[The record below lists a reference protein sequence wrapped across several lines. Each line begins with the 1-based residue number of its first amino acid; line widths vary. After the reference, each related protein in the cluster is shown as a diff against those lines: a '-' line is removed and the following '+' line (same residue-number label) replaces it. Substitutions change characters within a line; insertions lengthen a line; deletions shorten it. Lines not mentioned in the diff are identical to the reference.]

1 MLKSFQQSVAHF
13 INTAFAELRN
23 KLKRITMTVD
33 NEKAI
38 RAIVKSSV
46 KTFAGAF
53 SEKHLSQLNDED
65 GISNETFIYI
75 LFPQGNVRSFSKKE
89 FDSYGNELE
98 HRTENIILNISEPQ
112 KSFVYETD
120 YRGELVDKEYIQF
133 NIQ

>member
-1 MLKSFQQSVAHF
+1 
-13 INTAFAELRN
+13 
-23 KLKRITMTVD
+23 MTVD

-65 GISNETFIYI
+65 GIADSMLISI
-75 LFPQGNVRSFSKKE
+75 LFPKGEIRSFHQNE
-89 FDSYGNELE
+89 FDMYANELE

-120 YRGELVDKEYIQF
+120 FRGEIITKEYIQY
-133 NIQ
+133 IAQ

>member
-1 MLKSFQQSVAHF
+1 
-13 INTAFAELRN
+13 
-23 KLKRITMTVD
+23 MTVD

-65 GISNETFIYI
+65 GIVNGSLVSII
-75 LFPQGNVRSFSKKE
+75 FPHGKIRSFSLKE
-89 FDSYGNELE
+89 FDKYGDELE
-98 HRTENIILNISEPQ
+98 HRTENIILNIHEPC

-120 YRGELVDKEYIQF
+120 FRGEITHKEYTQYYIQ
-133 NIQ
+133 